1 MQSSEEGDLDI
12 LIQTGIK
19 DPIGIGLAQNLL
31 TESGIPFFNMDRN
44 VAARQ
49 ESGNVLGWWSIRVPR
64 AAEAKARAILH
75 TVEEM
80 K

>member
-1 MQSSEEGDLDI
+1 MQSSDEGDLDV
-12 LIQTGIK
+12 LIQSGIN

-31 TESGIPFFNMDRN
+31 TEAGIPYFNMDRN

-49 ESGNVLGWWSIRVPR
+49 ESGNVLGWWSIRVPGE
-64 AAEAKARAILH
+64 AEAEARAILH
-75 TVEEM
+75 AVEEM